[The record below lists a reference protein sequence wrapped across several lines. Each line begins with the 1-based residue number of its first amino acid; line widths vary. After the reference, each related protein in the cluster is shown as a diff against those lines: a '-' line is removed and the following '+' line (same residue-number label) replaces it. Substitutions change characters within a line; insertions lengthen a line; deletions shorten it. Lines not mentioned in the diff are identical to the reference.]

1 MSERVQLPPSV
12 LIAGCGYAGMRAAQ
26 FWQHAGARVTAIT
39 RSPSRAAEFAA
50 AGLEP
55 LVLEITDPEPWPTLP
70 AAELVVWSV
79 GYDRSAGHSREAVWL
94 HGLQRFLNRLPP
106 TPNPRRILLTSS
118 TSVYGDSAGEDV
130 DERTLPQPEQ
140 EGGRACLQ
148 AELIL
153 QEFAAHHGITAVI
166 LRLAGIYGPGRLL
179 RRLDDLRAA
188 IPIAADPD
196 SWLNLVHVD
205 DITTALDFCARHPQP
220 PPLLNI
226 AAAQTATRA
235 AYYQTLA
242 ELAGVPAPV
251 FAPAP
256 PGHSGRAGNRRV
268 VSVERP
274 RLGLTFRHEDCRSGL
289 TQALGLTPQTP

>member
-140 EGGRACLQ
+140 EGGRLS
-148 AELIL
+148 
-153 QEFAAHHGITAVI
+153 
-166 LRLAGIYGPGRLL
+166 PGRIDPPGICSSPRDH
-179 RRLDDLRAA
+179 RRDPAPGRDLRSRATPA
-188 IPIAADPD
+188 
-196 SWLNLVHVD
+196 
-205 DITTALDFCARHPQP
+205 TT
-220 PPLLNI
+220 
-226 AAAQTATRA
+226 
-235 AYYQTLA
+235 
-242 ELAGVPAPV
+242 
-251 FAPAP
+251 
-256 PGHSGRAGNRRV
+256 
-268 VSVERP
+268 
-274 RLGLTFRHEDCRSGL
+274 
-289 TQALGLTPQTP
+289 